1 MLMVDKES
9 QKLILSNGNCV
20 LYVYYSIYT
29 TEYFFFFKAG
39 VSNCH
44 QKYNAIRP
52 AKILLI
58 LKLLLFLK
66 LLLLSLLFVV
76 VL

>member
-44 QKYNAIRP
+44 QKYNAIRHN
-52 AKILLI
+52 KII
-58 LKLLLFLK
+58 IIFKIIIIIIIICSCFIAI
-66 LLLLSLLFVV
+66 
-76 VL
+76 